1 MKPRFPVPRRD
12 PAEVADPLFL
22 RMIPNFRRETAYS
35 VESKLR
41 HCTRSPVAKAANLG
55 FPRLGIGREWKK
67 ACEKFWAGGIS
78 EAELLQTA
86 SQLKARHWKLQI
98 DAGLDVIP
106 CNDFAFYDQMLDMM
120 RLMGA
125 VPPRFGGWSD
135 GGIPLDVYFAMAR
148 GKQDPSGDAAPLE
161 MTKWF
166 DTNYHYLVPEFH
178 PGLKFRLA
186 SEHPFQA
193 VREARAAGVADPRP
207 VLIGPATFLLLGKIV
222 ESGFN
227 RLDRLDELTDV
238 YAEILRRFDLLGVPW
253 VQMDE
258 PILTTDL
265 TAEGMEIF
273 RRAYRHLAASP
284 GRPRIL
290 LAAYFGGLEE
300 NADAA
305 LAAGVEGLH
314 LDLVSAPSQLYSI
327 LEKIP
332 ADFHLSLGVVDGRN
346 VWRADLDKALHLLK
360 SAADRLDSSRI
371 EVAPSCSLLHCPLDV
386 ALETELDPEIKEW
399 LAFGVQKLEEVA
411 TLTRALN
418 EGETAVSDALEAS
431 RAILR
436 KRRTSP
442 RVVLPEARRAQA
454 AVTDPMTRR
463 TSPYPRR
470 SRLQRDRFKLPLL
483 PTTTIGSF
491 PQTEEIRRLRADH
504 RRGRITADQLQK
516 ELQAQTVK
524 AIKFQEAAGLDVLV
538 HGEFE
543 RTDMVEYFAQQMDG
557 FTFTTHGWVQSYGT
571 RAVKPPILYGDV
583 RRRGAMT
590 VEWAQFAQA
599 QTPKPVKGMLT
610 GPVTLLKW
618 SFVRDDQPRAVTCE
632 QLALAVREEVA
643 DLERAG
649 IGIIQIDEP
658 ALREGM
664 PLRRRDWGEYLNW
677 AVRCFRLASGGVRDD
692 TQIHTHMCYAEF
704 NEILNSIA
712 DLDAD
717 VLSIEASRSRMDLL
731 HSFEQFDYPNEI
743 GPGVWDIHSPR
754 VPSQEEIVALLEKAM
769 RCVPP
774 DRLWVNP
781 DCGLKT
787 RKWSEIIP
795 ALKNMVAAA
804 KTIRARSLKA
814 SRVA

>member
-1 MKPRFPVPRRD
+1 V
-12 PAEVADPLFL
+12 AE
-22 RMIPNFRRETAYS
+22 
-35 VESKLR
+35 
-41 HCTRSPVAKAANLG
+41 AANLG

-78 EAELLQTA
+78 EEELLQTA
-86 SQLKARHWKLQI
+86 AQLKTRHWKLQA
-98 DAGLDVIP
+98 DAGLDIIP

-120 RLMGA
+120 RLVGA
-125 VPPRFGGWSD
+125 VPPRFGDGSV
-135 GGIPLDVYFAMAR
+135 GGIPLAVYFAMAR
-148 GKQDPSGDAAPLE
+148 GTAFRARQESAGGAAPLE

-178 PGLKFRLA
+178 PGLHFRLA

-193 VREARAAGVADPRP
+193 VLEARSAGVVNARP

-222 ESGFN
+222 EDGF
-227 RLDRLDELTDV
+227 DRLERLAELTDV
-238 YAEILRRFDLLGVPW
+238 YAEVLRRFARLGVGW

-265 TAEGMEIF
+265 TAEGREIF
-273 RRAYRHLAASP
+273 QRAYQRLTAASD
-284 GRPRIL
+284 RPRFL
-290 LAAYFGGLEE
+290 LATYFGALEQ
-300 NADAA
+300 NAAAA
-305 LAAGVEGLH
+305 LASGVEGLH
-314 LDLVSAPSQLYSI
+314 LDLVGAPSQLYSI
-327 LEKIP
+327 LDSIP

-346 VWRADLDKALHLLK
+346 IWRTDLDKALHLLQ
-360 SAADRLDSSRI
+360 SAASRLDPSQI

-386 ALETELDPEIKEW
+386 RLETELDPEIREW

-411 TLTRALN
+411 LLTRALN
-418 EGETAVSDALEAS
+418 EGETAVSEELEIS
-431 RAILR
+431 RSILL
-436 KRRTSP
+436 KRRISP
-442 RVVLPEARRAQA
+442 RVVLPEVRRAQA
-454 AVTDPMTRR
+454 AVTDSMTQR

-470 SRLQRDRFKLPLL
+470 TRLQRDRFKLPLL

-491 PQTEEIRRLRADH
+491 PQTDEIRKLRADH
-504 RRGRITADQLQK
+504 RQGRITADQLQQ
-516 ELQAQTVK
+516 ELQAQTAK

-543 RTDMVEYFAQQMDG
+543 RADMVEYFAQQMDG
-557 FTFTTHGWVQSYGT
+557 FAFTAHGWVQSYGT
-571 RAVKPPILYGDV
+571 RAVKPPILFGDV
-583 RRRGAMT
+583 RRRGPMT
-590 VEWAQFAQA
+590 VEWAKFAQA
-599 QTPKPVKGMLT
+599 LTSKPVKGMLT

-618 SFVRDDQPRAVTCE
+618 SFVRDDQPRAETCE

-664 PLRRRDWGEYLNW
+664 PLRRRDWGEYLAW
-677 AVRCFRLASGGVRDD
+677 AVRCFRLASAGVRDD

-704 NEILNSIA
+704 NEIMDAIA

-731 HSFEQFDYPNEI
+731 RSFEQYEYPNEI

-754 VPSQEEIVALLEKAM
+754 VPSQKEIIALLEKAM
-769 RCVPP
+769 LCVPP
-774 DRLWVNP
+774 ERLWVNP

-795 ALKNMVAAA
+795 AVKNMVAAA
-804 KTIRARSLKA
+804 RTLRARIMKA
-814 SRVA
+814 SERDSRRVA